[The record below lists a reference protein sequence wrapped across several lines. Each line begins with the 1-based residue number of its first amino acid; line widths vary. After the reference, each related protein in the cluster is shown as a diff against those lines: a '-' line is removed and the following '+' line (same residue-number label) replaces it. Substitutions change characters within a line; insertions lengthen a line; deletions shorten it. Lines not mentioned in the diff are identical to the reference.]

1 MFPQYLKVPL
11 LSCVIKSHV
20 EQHYQ
25 QDLMKKNSSAP
36 FMLQGRKDL
45 HPMSYQVRCTRL
57 FAVSCHAVY
66 IIWTTCF
73 CDRDAIIVL
82 KCMCA
87 SHTDLATQMRYLTDV
102 SSSPQLKRSSKVLS
116 WISESGE
123 MFDLEGTGQLY
134 TSAREMSE
142 SDGCE

>member
-1 MFPQYLKVPL
+1 MH
-11 LSCVIKSHV
+11 S
-20 EQHYQ
+20 
-25 QDLMKKNSSAP
+25 N
-36 FMLQGRKDL
+36 
-45 HPMSYQVRCTRL
+45 
-57 FAVSCHAVY
+57 
-66 IIWTTCF
+66 
-73 CDRDAIIVL
+73 
-82 KCMCA
+82 CMYA

-134 TSAREMSE
+134 ISAREMSE